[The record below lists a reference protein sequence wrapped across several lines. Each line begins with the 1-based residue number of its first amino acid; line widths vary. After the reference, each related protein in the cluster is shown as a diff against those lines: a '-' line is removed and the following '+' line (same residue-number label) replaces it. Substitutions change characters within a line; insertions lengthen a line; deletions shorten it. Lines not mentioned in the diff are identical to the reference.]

1 MRLIAQI
8 AFLLAIVTGSSVGA
22 LAQQPESTA
31 PNSDGPKGHAILVN
45 LSQPIYP
52 PLAHQANIY
61 GEVRVAVM
69 VYPDGKT
76 EATVE
81 SGHPML
87 EQAALDSAKQSGF
100 ECRQCDAAVSYQLV
114 YSFRLIQGSDCC
126 SAISVA
132 ARVAVEPRSSDA
144 TGQQQTQITITAEE
158 ICLCNPAV
166 QLTRKNRSLK
176 CLYLWRCS

>member
-8 AFLLAIVTGSSVGA
+8 ALLLAIVTGSSVGA

-31 PNSDGPKGHAILVN
+31 HPSDAPKGHAILVN
-45 LSQPIYP
+45 LSQPTYP

-61 GEVRVAVM
+61 GEVRIAVM

-87 EQAALDSAKQSGF
+87 KQVALDSAKQSGF
-100 ECRQCDAAVSYQLV
+100 ECRQCEAAVSYQLV
-114 YSFRLIQGSDCC
+114 YSFRLVQGSDCC
-126 SAISVA
+126 SAISVPT
-132 ARVAVEPRSSDA
+132 RVAVEPQSSDA
-144 TGQQQTQITITAEE
+144 TGQRQTHITITTDE
-158 ICLCNPAV
+158 ICLCDPAV

-176 CLYLWRCS
+176 CFYLWRCS